1 MRLSTS
7 HIYNSGMSGMLNSF
21 GKLNK
26 VVNQMGTGKRMLSPS
41 DDPVAAAQTLN
52 TKIRLAVVAQYNR
65 NVDFADKNLSLTES
79 VLDQTETDLM
89 KMKDLAIQLGSGQWS
104 DDQIKSSGLEAKEVL
119 SKLQGLLNTKNES
132 GEYIFAGSQANKKAY
147 EGNVFQ
153 GYAIERE
160 AQVADDTFIKMLT
173 SGNRAFEKLDGLTTH
188 DTAEAIFTTDGS
200 QNLNI
205 VPKEYSNNMLGVLQ
219 YFADSTGNGADA
231 TVNQKGIQESMDNI
245 DKAFEQVAQT
255 RSQIGARQN
264 TLASVKENNKD
275 FEDFAEKSLSE
286 LEDLDYGEAI
296 MRLQTSMMSYQAGMQ
311 VTGKIQGL
319 SLFNYI

>member
-7 HIYNSGMSGMLNSF
+7 QIYNSGMSGMLNSF

-132 GEYIFAGSQANKKAY
+132 GEYIFAGSQADNKAY
-147 EGNVFQ
+147 EGNLFQ
-153 GYAIERE
+153 GDAIERE

-173 SGNRAFEKLDGLTTH
+173 SGNRAFENLEGLEPANEFYPVAPATV
-188 DTAEAIFTTDGS
+188 S
-200 QNLNI
+200 NY
-205 VPKEYSNNMLGVLQ
+205 PNNMLGVLQ
-219 YFADSTGNGADA
+219 YFTDATGNGNPA
-231 TVNQKGIQESMDNI
+231 TAPDSEKIQQSMTNI
-245 DKAFEQVAQT
+245 DIAFEQVAQT

-275 FEDFAEKSLSE
+275 FEDFATKSLSE

-296 MRLQTSMMSYQAGMQ
+296 VRLQTSMMSYQAGMQ